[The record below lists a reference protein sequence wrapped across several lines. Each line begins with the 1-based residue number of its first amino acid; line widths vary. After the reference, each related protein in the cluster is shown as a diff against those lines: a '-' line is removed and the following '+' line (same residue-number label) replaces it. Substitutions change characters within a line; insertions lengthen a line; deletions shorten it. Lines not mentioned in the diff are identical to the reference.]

1 MNEDIKALIEYG
13 ERIPHFHKDFPIIL
27 FWSHRSGCTS
37 LANWFFFQ
45 IGLYDK
51 AMKYAPFIHYYE
63 SDIYKNKIDY
73 YVDLEIELLELKKDT
88 IKLVRNPYKRAV
100 SSFLIL
106 YDNPYA
112 SKQWEGIR
120 DYFYNDKNIQKGI
133 SFKQFLYYV
142 KAIGP
147 KSSQIDQH
155 FSQQY
160 IDGEEKIIKQNIKLE
175 NFNTIIPKLEKKY
188 GLLSSDISLLTNS
201 THHRA
206 HQMIH
211 KGNYANE
218 DITNPQFPSLPT
230 YQSFYDEEAIKLVS
244 EIFTDDFEAYGYK
257 KNEINF

>member
-45 IGLYDK
+45 IGLYEE

-63 SDIYKNKIDY
+63 SDIYKNENDY

-120 DYFYNDKNIQKGI
+120 DYFYNDKNIPKGI

-147 KSSQIDQH
+147 KSSQLDQH

-188 GLLSSDISLLTNS
+188 GLLSSNISLLTSS

-206 HQMIH
+206 HQMIY
-211 KGNYANE
+211 KGNYANK

>member
-1 MNEDIKALIEYG
+1 MNKDLKVLIEYG
-13 ERIPHFHKDFPIIL
+13 ERIPHFQKDFPIIL

-45 IGLYDK
+45 IGLYEE
-51 AMKYAPFIHYYE
+51 AMKFAPFIHYYE
-63 SDIYKNKIDY
+63 FDIYKNRTDY

-112 SKQWEGIR
+112 SEQWEGIR
-120 DYFYNDKNIQKGI
+120 EYFYNDKNIPKGI

-147 KSSQIDQH
+147 KSSQLDQH

-160 IDGEEKIIKQNIKLE
+160 IDGEEKVIKQNIKLE

-201 THHRA
+201 THHRT
-206 HQMIH
+206 HQMIY
-211 KGNYANE
+211 KGNYANK
-218 DITNPQFPSLPT
+218 DITDPQFPSLPT

-244 EIFTDDFEAYGYK
+244 EIFNDDFEAYGYK
-257 KNEINF
+257 KNEMNF